1 MKRREKNPIEL
12 YEEAVYLLRRA
23 PASVIAAYYAGS
35 APFVLAFLFFWA
47 DMSQNSFAFDHCA
60 PASLGLALL
69 YCWMIYWQAIFV
81 RQLRS
86 ELSGAPR
93 PARFWSESWRLGFVQ
108 FALQPTKLF
117 LLPVTALIV
126 LPFAGAY
133 AFYQALMAV
142 PGHDCESLRQAIR
155 AARKQSAKW
164 QQQNWIMLAILAMLN
179 VLAFLNI
186 GAMILIVP
194 YLLKMLLGVETVFTR
209 SGLATL
215 NTTFVVVTA
224 GLTYLAIN
232 PLAKAVY
239 LLRYFYSE
247 SMETGEDLR
256 AELKVA
262 QTFLAVLFL
271 IFLATPTNA
280 NRIFTA
286 ASPTLH

>member
-1 MKRREKNPIEL
+1 MKRREKSPIEL

-35 APFVLAFLFFWA
+35 LPFVLAFLFFWA

-69 YCWMIYWQAIFV
+69 YCWMMYWQALFV

-93 PARFWSESWRLGFVQ
+93 TARFWSESWRLGFVQ
-108 FALQPTKLF
+108 IAIQPSKLF
-117 LLPVTALIV
+117 LLPLATLIV

-133 AFYQALMAV
+133 AFYQGLMAV
-142 PGHDCESLRQAIR
+142 PEHDCENLPQAIR
-155 AARKQSAKW
+155 AARKQSTMW
-164 QQQNWIMLAILAMLN
+164 QQQNWTILAILAMLN
-179 VLAFLNI
+179 VVAFLNI
-186 GAMILIVP
+186 GAMILLIP

-215 NTTFVVVTA
+215 NTTFAVVTA
-224 GLTYLAIN
+224 GLTYLATN

-247 SMETGEDLR
+247 SIETGEDLR

-262 QTFLAVLFL
+262 QTFLSVLFL
-271 IFLATPTNA
+271 ILLVAQA
-280 NRIFTA
+280 SARSDLHSDMFT
-286 ASPTLH
+286 